1 MNNATTRARELW
13 QEGRAWEDMIG
24 DLRAE
29 GFSKIDC
36 IRVTVEL
43 LRVPLGEAKGL
54 VHFSPAWAD
63 VRQRDDTYQALAAA
77 ALAAGATGDA
87 DGTERTTSES
97 ELAQRLVAVVTT
109 LREGN
114 VDGARA
120 MVLEIL
126 AVEDVDRV
134 VLLSGVLTAALADIA
149 AVGEENLLEALGI
162 LVAATSSTTAAEAN
176 AALAR
181 AEVALARQ

>member
-1 MNNATTRARELW
+1 MSDATTRARELW
-13 QEGRAWEDMIG
+13 QEGRAWEDMTG

-29 GFSKIDC
+29 GFTKIDC

-43 LRVPLGEAKGL
+43 LRVPLGEAKRL
-54 VHFSPAWAD
+54 VHFSAAWAD
-63 VRQRDDTYQALAAA
+63 VRQRDDAFQALAAA
-77 ALAAGATGDA
+77 ALTSGATGDA
-87 DGTERTTSES
+87 DEAAGNGRTTSES

-109 LREGN
+109 LREGD
-114 VDGARA
+114 VDRARA

-162 LVAATSSTTAAEAN
+162 LDRKSV
-176 AALAR
+176 
-181 AEVALARQ
+181 V